1 MRFVFNQWCCL
12 DLCSSTQ
19 GRGDLKKDLGKNV
32 DTCVQHWDSENT
44 HRVTLWGFIAGN
56 LKDAYAL
63 ENISPVYKQKMF
75 HS

>member
-44 HRVTLWGFIAGN
+44 HRVTL
-56 LKDAYAL
+56 
-63 ENISPVYKQKMF
+63 
-75 HS
+75 